1 MLAGIAL
8 ANAASVGLREKF
20 GFAMTKSDTGHLPE
34 ADAMRR
40 QVTKLLETAIA
51 NLPESSRVVLMLREV
66 EGLSVEETAEV
77 LQVPKN
83 TVKARLAGARH
94 KLQQELNSMLR
105 STLHDTF
112 TFAGKECEALTERL
126 HAAYI
131 TNGRKL

>member
-1 MLAGIAL
+1 VLAGIAL

-34 ADAMRR
+34 AEAMRR

-83 TVKARLAGARH
+83 TVARGSPAQAAAGAQFDAPQHPTRH
-94 KLQQELNSMLR
+94 LYFRRKGLR
-105 STLHDTF
+105 CSHGARACSFYSEWAQAVT
-112 TFAGKECEALTERL
+112 R
-126 HAAYI
+126 
-131 TNGRKL
+131 

>member
-1 MLAGIAL
+1 
-8 ANAASVGLREKF
+8 
-20 GFAMTKSDTGHLPE
+20 
-34 ADAMRR
+34 MRR

-51 NLPESSRVVLMLREV
+51 NLPERFRVVFVLREV

-112 TFAGKECEALTERL
+112 TFAGSDCDSISP
-126 HAAYI
+126 I
-131 TNGRKL
+131 TVPARATLSP